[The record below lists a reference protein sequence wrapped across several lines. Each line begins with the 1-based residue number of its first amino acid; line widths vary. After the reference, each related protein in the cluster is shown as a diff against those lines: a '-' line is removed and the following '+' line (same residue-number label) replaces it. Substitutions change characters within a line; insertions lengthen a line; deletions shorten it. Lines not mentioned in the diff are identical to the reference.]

1 MQKTILPRIYFLI
14 ENKKREFDS
23 RMYFATKAASLGFS
37 VVIAKKSA
45 ILDNRKYL
53 QRGLVI
59 LKSIGPNN
67 IKQINEYR
75 NLGYM
80 IGAIDE
86 EGMSFFNDK
95 HYCEARYI
103 HNLELVDIFFC
114 WGLREFNAIVS
125 RYPEFKDKIHITG
138 NQRID
143 VLKKKLKKKYTNRA
157 KVIKDRYGDFI
168 LFNTMFT
175 MANQKMAQS
184 NVKSRSNIIDGLI
197 KRGWSA
203 ESDYVKIFE
212 KYIAFQHEN
221 MKISIEFIKK
231 FSINFPYKKLIIRPH
246 PNERVEL
253 WFEIGKNL
261 KNVEVVFD
269 DESTCAWIEAC
280 QYVISS
286 NCTTSVESFM
296 LHKKSINLVS
306 DIGGECRFEA
316 PQIVSH
322 NVTNLEDLNEII
334 KNFNPIYKKNEKEQ
348 INKELKNII
357 FNCFE
362 DNCSANNVITVLK
375 EKFKTYLTPKED
387 QYENFFYFYLL
398 HAYYL
403 IRFYY
408 RKFFTKQDKVL
419 IALITQKLK
428 RLDLNEITKTVKD
441 YSSGLEINEKTI
453 NIKEIYPQVFKIEKN
468 KL

>member
-1 MQKTILPRIYFLI
+1 
-14 ENKKREFDS
+14 
-23 RMYFATKAASLGFS
+23 
-37 VVIAKKSA
+37 
-45 ILDNRKYL
+45 
-53 QRGLVI
+53 
-59 LKSIGPNN
+59 
-67 IKQINEYR
+67 
-75 NLGYM
+75 
-80 IGAIDE
+80 
-86 EGMSFFNDK
+86 
-95 HYCEARYI
+95 
-103 HNLELVDIFFC
+103 
-114 WGLREFNAIVS
+114 
-125 RYPEFKDKIHITG
+125 
-138 NQRID
+138 
-143 VLKKKLKKKYTNRA
+143 
-157 KVIKDRYGDFI
+157 
-168 LFNTMFT
+168 
-175 MANQKMAQS
+175 MANQKMAKS

-280 QYVISS
+280 EYVISS

-296 LHKKSINLVS
+296 LHKKSINLVC

-357 FNCFE
+357 FNCSE
-362 DNCSANNVITVLK
+362 DNCSANNVITALK

-387 QYENFFYFYLL
+387 QYKNIFYFYLFY
-398 HAYYL
+398 AYYL

-428 RLDLNEITKTVKD
+428 RVLN
-441 YSSGLEINEKTI
+441 
-453 NIKEIYPQVFKIEKN
+453 
-468 KL
+468 